1 MKISEVR
8 DVSPVWQQFL
18 PIQSISQLLSFVA
31 FYALLIGIVYLVTRN
46 STEPEV
52 FGTVCTG
59 VTVGAF
65 PALFIALPQE
75 FIAEFDSEFATAS
88 TLKKI
93 DELLRFRGYKKKD
106 DLDMTT
112 ALYISKLP
120 AALSWKENS
129 FFILRSEKSIIIR
142 GPRGSVKWLRD
153 RLIR

>member
-8 DVSPVWQQFL
+8 DLGPVWQQFV

-31 FYALLIGIVYLVTRN
+31 FYALIIGIVYLITSN

-52 FGTVCTG
+52 FGTVCAG
-59 VTVGAF
+59 ATVGTF

-75 FIAEFDSEFATAS
+75 FIAEFNSERAMAS
-88 TLKKI
+88 TLKEI
-93 DELLRFRGYKKKD
+93 DELLKFRGYKKKD
-106 DLDMTT
+106 DLSTAA

-142 GPRGSVKWLRD
+142 GPKGSVKWLRD